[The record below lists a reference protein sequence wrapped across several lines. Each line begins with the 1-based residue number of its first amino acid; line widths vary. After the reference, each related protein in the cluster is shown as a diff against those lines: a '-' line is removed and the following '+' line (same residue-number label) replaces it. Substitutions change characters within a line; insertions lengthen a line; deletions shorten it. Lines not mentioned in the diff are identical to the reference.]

1 MQAKAD
7 QISVIMQ
14 STTELYSEFSE
25 YCMNLIRKV
34 YGDRP
39 VVFPI
44 DIEAI
49 ASHIGFEV
57 HYLDFENQESCTTTG
72 ILSRLIKEKQG
83 KMAIVVNKLLDAKT
97 QRYAIARGIAKYL
110 LRGEES
116 MFEGIY
122 DTTMIPQD
130 IDTTTEDVIAC
141 FLLLPLDLTTSE
153 LKEYLGRTSSKEVD
167 SNTWIRQLSDKS
179 MVPVYNAAVC
189 YQHIRQV
196 LGYER
201 QKEFENKGFDINRI
215 ESIDYQPDA
224 CS

>member
-1 MQAKAD
+1 
-7 QISVIMQ
+7 
-14 STTELYSEFSE
+14 
-25 YCMNLIRKV
+25 MNLIRKV

-57 HYLDFENQESCTTTG
+57 HYLDFENQESCTTTD
-72 ILSRLIKEKQG
+72 ILSRLIEEKQG

-167 SNTWIRQLSDKS
+167 SNTWIRQFSDKS
-179 MVPVYNAAVC
+179 MVPVYNAAIG
-189 YQHIRQV
+189 YQHIRQI

-201 QKEFENKGFDINRI
+201 QKEFESKGFDINRI
-215 ESIDYQPDA
+215 ENIDEIIYA
-224 CS
+224 

>member
-1 MQAKAD
+1 
-7 QISVIMQ
+7 
-14 STTELYSEFSE
+14 
-25 YCMNLIRKV
+25 MNLIRKV

-72 ILSRLIKEKQG
+72 ILSRLIEEKQG

-167 SNTWIRQLSDKS
+167 SNTWIRQFSDKS
-179 MVPVYNAAVC
+179 MVPVYNAAIG
-189 YQHIRQV
+189 YQHIRQI

-201 QKEFENKGFDINRI
+201 QKEFESKGFDINRI
-215 ESIDYQPDA
+215 ENIDEIIYA
-224 CS
+224 

>member
-1 MQAKAD
+1 
-7 QISVIMQ
+7 
-14 STTELYSEFSE
+14 
-25 YCMNLIRKV
+25 MNLIRKV
-34 YGDRP
+34 YGDRS

-72 ILSRLIKEKQG
+72 ILSRLIEEKQG

-167 SNTWIRQLSDKS
+167 SNTWIRQFSNKS
-179 MVPVYNAAVC
+179 MVPVYNAAVG
-189 YQHIRQV
+189 YQHIRQI

-201 QKEFENKGFDINRI
+201 QKEFESKGFDINRI
-215 ESIDYQPDA
+215 ENIDEIIYA
-224 CS
+224 

>member
-7 QISVIMQ
+7 KISVIMQ
-14 STTELYSEFSE
+14 STTELYSEFLE

-72 ILSRLIKEKQG
+72 ILSRLIEEKQG

-97 QRYAIARGIAKYL
+97 QRYAIARVIAKYL

-167 SNTWIRQLSDKS
+167 SNTWIRQFSDKS
-179 MVPVYNAAVC
+179 MVPVYNAAVG
-189 YQHIRQV
+189 YQHIRQI

-201 QKEFENKGFDINRI
+201 QKEFESKGFDINKMENCDEI
-215 ESIDYQPDA
+215 IYA
-224 CS
+224 

>member
-72 ILSRLIKEKQG
+72 ILSRLIEEKQG

-167 SNTWIRQLSDKS
+167 SNTWIRQFSDKS
-179 MVPVYNAAVC
+179 MVPVYNAAVG
-189 YQHIRQV
+189 YQHIRQI

-201 QKEFENKGFDINRI
+201 QKEFESKGFDINKMENCDEI
-215 ESIDYQPDA
+215 IYA
-224 CS
+224 

>member
-215 ESIDYQPDA
+215 ESIDY
-224 CS
+224 

>member
-49 ASHIGFEV
+49 ASHTGFEV
-57 HYLDFENQESCTTTG
+57 HYLDFENQESCTTTC
-72 ILSRLIKEKQG
+72 ILSRLIEEKQG

-167 SNTWIRQLSDKS
+167 SNTWIRQFSDKS
-179 MVPVYNAAVC
+179 MVPVYNAAVG
-189 YQHIRQV
+189 YQHIRQI

-201 QKEFENKGFDINRI
+201 QKEFESKGFDINKMENCDEI
-215 ESIDYQPDA
+215 IYA
-224 CS
+224 

>member
-7 QISVIMQ
+7 KISVIMQ

-72 ILSRLIKEKQG
+72 ILSRLIEEKQG

-167 SNTWIRQLSDKS
+167 SNTWIRQFSDKS
-179 MVPVYNAAVC
+179 MVPVYNAAVG
-189 YQHIRQV
+189 YQHIRQI

-201 QKEFENKGFDINRI
+201 QKEFESKGFDINKMENCDEI
-215 ESIDYQPDA
+215 IYA
-224 CS
+224 

>member
-14 STTELYSEFSE
+14 STTELYSGFSE

-34 YGDRP
+34 YGDRS

-72 ILSRLIKEKQG
+72 ILSRLIEEKQG

-167 SNTWIRQLSDKS
+167 SNTWIRQFSNKS
-179 MVPVYNAAVC
+179 MVPVYNAAVG
-189 YQHIRQV
+189 YQHIRQI

-201 QKEFENKGFDINRI
+201 QKEFESKGFDINRI
-215 ESIDYQPDA
+215 ENIDEIIYA
-224 CS
+224 

>member
-1 MQAKAD
+1 
-7 QISVIMQ
+7 
-14 STTELYSEFSE
+14 
-25 YCMNLIRKV
+25 MNLIRKV
-34 YGDRP
+34 YSDRP

-72 ILSRLIKEKQG
+72 ILSLLIEEKQG

-167 SNTWIRQLSDKS
+167 SNTWIRQFSDKS
-179 MVPVYNAAVC
+179 MVPVYNAAIG
-189 YQHIRQV
+189 YQHIRQI

-201 QKEFENKGFDINRI
+201 QKEFESKGFDINRI
-215 ESIDYQPDA
+215 ENIDEIIYA
-224 CS
+224 

>member
-7 QISVIMQ
+7 KISVIMQ

-72 ILSRLIKEKQG
+72 ILSRLIEEKQG

-167 SNTWIRQLSDKS
+167 SNTWIRQFSDKS
-179 MVPVYNAAVC
+179 MVPVYNAAVG
-189 YQHIRQV
+189 YQHIRQIF
-196 LGYER
+196 GYER
-201 QKEFENKGFDINRI
+201 EKEFESKGFDINKMENCDEI
-215 ESIDYQPDA
+215 IYA
-224 CS
+224 

>member
-1 MQAKAD
+1 
-7 QISVIMQ
+7 
-14 STTELYSEFSE
+14 
-25 YCMNLIRKV
+25 MNLIRKV

-72 ILSRLIKEKQG
+72 ILSRLIEEKQG

-97 QRYAIARGIAKYL
+97 QRYAKYL

-167 SNTWIRQLSDKS
+167 SNTWIRQFSDKS
-179 MVPVYNAAVC
+179 MVPVYNAAIG
-189 YQHIRQV
+189 YQHIRQI

-201 QKEFENKGFDINRI
+201 QKEFESKGFDINRI
-215 ESIDYQPDA
+215 ENIDEIIYA
-224 CS
+224 

>member
-7 QISVIMQ
+7 KISVIMQ

-72 ILSRLIKEKQG
+72 ILSRLIEEKQG

-167 SNTWIRQLSDKS
+167 SNTWIRQFSDKS
-179 MVPVYNAAVC
+179 MVPVYNAAIG
-189 YQHIRQV
+189 YQHIRQI

-201 QKEFENKGFDINRI
+201 QKEFESKGFDINRI
-215 ESIDYQPDA
+215 ENIDEIIYA
-224 CS
+224 

>member
-7 QISVIMQ
+7 QISVIMK

-72 ILSRLIKEKQG
+72 ILSRLIEEKQG

-215 ESIDYQPDA
+215 ESIDY
-224 CS
+224 

>member
-7 QISVIMQ
+7 KISVIMQ

-72 ILSRLIKEKQG
+72 ILSRLIEEKQG

-97 QRYAIARGIAKYL
+97 QRYALARGIAKYL

-167 SNTWIRQLSDKS
+167 SNTWIRQFSDKS
-179 MVPVYNAAVC
+179 MVPVYNAAVG
-189 YQHIRQV
+189 YQHIRQI

-201 QKEFENKGFDINRI
+201 QKEFESKGFDINKMENCDEI
-215 ESIDYQPDA
+215 IYA
-224 CS
+224 

>member
-7 QISVIMQ
+7 KISVIMQ

-49 ASHIGFEV
+49 ASHIEFEV

-72 ILSRLIKEKQG
+72 ILSRLIEEKQG

-167 SNTWIRQLSDKS
+167 SNTWIRQFSDKS
-179 MVPVYNAAVC
+179 MVPVYNAAIG
-189 YQHIRQV
+189 YQHIRQI

-201 QKEFENKGFDINRI
+201 QKEFESKGFDINRI
-215 ESIDYQPDA
+215 ENIDEIIYA
-224 CS
+224 

>member
-189 YQHIRQV
+189 YQHMRQV
-196 LGYER
+196 LVYER

-215 ESIDYQPDA
+215 ESIEY
-224 CS
+224 

>member
-7 QISVIMQ
+7 QISVIIQ

-215 ESIDYQPDA
+215 ESIDY
-224 CS
+224 

>member
-110 LRGEES
+110 LRREES

-215 ESIDYQPDA
+215 ESIDY
-224 CS
+224 